1 MKDGFAALVEES
13 KNNSKA
19 MSELLIKLKPLIKSY
34 AKKLFF
40 MEIDDAEQE
49 ILLAVI
55 EAVKSIP
62 NCVSD
67 GQCMTYII
75 NSVKFRHAYLCKK
88 NIKKEQFE
96 DPYEIDFEEE
106 VYLEKYEDIDII
118 IDFKE
123 NISRLSD
130 AQKLIFEYLI
140 LGYSDRE
147 VAEKVGLSR
156 QYINRI
162 KKKISWRR
170 S

>member
-1 MKDGFAALVEES
+1 MKKEFATLVEES
-13 KNNSKA
+13 KNNSKS
-19 MSELLIKLKPLIKSY
+19 MSELLIKLRPLIKAY

-40 MEIDDAEQE
+40 METEDAEQE
-49 ILLAVI
+49 ISLAII

-67 GQCMTYII
+67 GECMTYIN
-75 NSVKFRHAYLCKK
+75 NSVKFKHAYLCKK
-88 NIKKEQFE
+88 NIRREQYE

-106 VYLEKYEDIDII
+106 IYLEKYEDIDTF

-123 NISRLSD
+123 RISRLSD
-130 AQKLIFEYLI
+130 TQKLIFEYLI

-147 VAEKVGLSR
+147 VAEKAGLSR

-162 KKKISWRR
+162 KKKLIVRN
-170 S
+170 